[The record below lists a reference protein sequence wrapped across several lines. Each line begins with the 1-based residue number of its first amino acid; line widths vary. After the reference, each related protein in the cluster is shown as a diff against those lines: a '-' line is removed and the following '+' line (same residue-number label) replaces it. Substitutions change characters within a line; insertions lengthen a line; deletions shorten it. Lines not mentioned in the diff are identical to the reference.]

1 MYRIRCLNNISEKGL
16 NVFKDQGYELGESI
30 LDCDAIILRSH
41 RLSEQELN
49 SEVLAIGRAGAGV
62 NNIPVEVCTDKGVVV
77 FNTPGANANAVKEL
91 VLAGLLLSVRG
102 ISEGI
107 NFVQNLDPQFDKKE
121 MNKIVESSK
130 KAFKGTELRGKTLGV
145 LGLGAIGS
153 KVAETALNL
162 GMKVLGYDPALSVEA
177 AWKLSS
183 QVERIDDLPSLF
195 AGADIVTLHIPA
207 SKETIGIVGKDLIN
221 NFKNSGVLLNF
232 SREEIVDEEALRQAL
247 ASGKVKKFISD
258 FPTPG
263 ISGLENV
270 ISMPHLGASTYEAE
284 ENCAFMVASQ
294 ITEFLKTGNISNSV
308 NFPEVSLERTRGS
321 FRIAVVNRNVPKIL
335 GNVLSALAEK
345 NINVLDMLNKSKNE
359 IAYNLIDIDTV
370 VSNQLLDEISGIE
383 GVVSARGFH

>member
-1 MYRIRCLNNISEKGL
+1 MYRIRCLNNIAEKGL
-16 NVFKDQGYELGESI
+16 GVFRDQGYELGESI
-30 LDCDAIILRSH
+30 MDGDAIVLRSY
-41 RLSEQELN
+41 RLSAEELN

-107 NFVQNLDPQFDKKE
+107 NFVQNLDQECDKKE

-153 KVAETALNL
+153 TVAETALNL

-183 QVERIDDLPSLF
+183 QVERIDNLPSLF

-207 SKETIGIVGKDLIN
+207 SEETIGIVDEHLLN
-221 NFKNSGVLLNF
+221 NFKGSGVLLNF
-232 SREEIVDEEALRQAL
+232 SREEIVDEEDLRKAL
-247 ASGKVKKFISD
+247 ARGKVKKFISD

-270 ISMPHLGASTYEAE
+270 ITMPHLGASTYEAE
-284 ENCAFMVASQ
+284 ENCAFMVATQ
-294 ITEFLKTGNISNSV
+294 ITDFLQTGNIRNSV
-308 NFPEVSLERTRGS
+308 NFPEVTLERMSGS

-370 VSNQLLDEISGIE
+370 VSDQLLEEISRID
-383 GVVSARGFH
+383 GVVSARSFR